1 MIKAI
6 YLEYFRNKITKI
18 NPQLARKGLQKEIVL
33 PHRFFALSARKH
45 YFSPKK
51 DYFYPSIK
59 MKFPFFGILFFLR
72 ASEHYFKRYYFD
84 YFRNMFIY
92 VK

>member
-1 MIKAI
+1 MALKSLKSCQQMIKAI

-18 NPQLARKGLQKEIVL
+18 NSQLARKGLQKEIVL
-33 PHRFFALSARKH
+33 PHRFFALIARKR

-59 MKFPFFGILFFLR
+59 MKFPFFGILFFLK
-72 ASEHYFKRYYFD
+72 ALQY
-84 YFRNMFIY
+84 
-92 VK
+92 

>member
-18 NPQLARKGLQKEIVL
+18 NSQLARKGLQKEIVL
-33 PHRFFALSARKH
+33 PHPFFALSTRKR

-51 DYFYPSIK
+51 DYSYPSIK
-59 MKFPFFGILFFLR
+59 MKFLFFGILFFLR
-72 ASEHYFKRYYFD
+72 AFEY
-84 YFRNMFIY
+84 
-92 VK
+92 